1 MIYISHKFD
10 ETFHVADRVTVLRDG
25 AYIGTR
31 SINETNERE
40 LIQMM
45 VGRSITDLFPKE
57 KIQVGGE
64 VLRVSG
70 LNLVTV
76 QGSGERGLHDISFE
90 ICQGEIVGVAGLL
103 GAGRTEL
110 LQTLFGVYPRS
121 RVRGSIRLEGREQ
134 HYNSPTDAINAGL
147 AFVTEDRKS
156 QSLIMMSSV
165 AHNIT
170 LAGLRQFMRRG
181 VLRHRQESQAVARS
195 VAQLHIKTPST
206 AVRVSTLSGGNQQ
219 KVVLAK
225 GLLTTP
231 RILLLDEPT
240 RGIDVGAKAEIY
252 SLIGQLA
259 ANGAAILLASSE
271 MPEIL
276 AMCDRVLV
284 LSEGHL
290 TATFTQAEA
299 TQERILE
306 AAMQWH
312 KTQSKDPVAGGKE
325 TL

>member
-1 MIYISHKFD
+1 
-10 ETFHVADRVTVLRDG
+10 
-25 AYIGTR
+25 
-31 SINETNERE
+31 
-40 LIQMM
+40 
-45 VGRSITDLFPKE
+45 
-57 KIQVGGE
+57 
-64 VLRVSG
+64 
-70 LNLVTV
+70 
-76 QGSGERGLHDISFE
+76 
-90 ICQGEIVGVAGLL
+90 
-103 GAGRTEL
+103 
-110 LQTLFGVYPRS
+110 
-121 RVRGSIRLEGREQ
+121 
-134 HYNSPTDAINAGL
+134 
-147 AFVTEDRKS
+147 
-156 QSLIMMSSV
+156 
-165 AHNIT
+165 
-170 LAGLRQFMRRG
+170 
-181 VLRHRQESQAVARS
+181 
-195 VAQLHIKTPST
+195 
-206 AVRVSTLSGGNQQ
+206 
-219 KVVLAK
+219 VVLAK

-312 KTQSKDPVAGGKE
+312 KTQSKEPVAGGKE